1 MKKIN
6 FILIVIFTIFFV
18 NFIWGAPNNK
28 INTKSEKSEKS
39 DTPKIKQELKNE
51 KSNVKLELEKGN
63 EEKSKDTNTKDTNT
77 KKTKQEFT
85 KAEKLLLK
93 AVEKVNYNMAEDAF
107 DLQYACNPDI
117 TQDGETMLQKISN
130 RLSGNRVDG
139 GKIAKLLIQKGAKFN
154 IKDEEGKTPLH
165 YAAIR
170 GWIEIAQVL
179 LEFKADPNLK
189 DKGGYTPYHYAK
201 FNDYTEIV
209 SLLKKYGA
217 HD

>member
-6 FILIVIFTIFFV
+6 LILIVIFTIFFV
-18 NFIWGAPNNK
+18 NFIWSAPNNK
-28 INTKSEKSEKS
+28 INTKTEKS
-39 DTPKIKQELKNE
+39 DKPKTKQELKNE
-51 KSNVKLELEKGN
+51 NSNAKLEN
-63 EEKSKDTNTKDTNT
+63 DEKSKDNNSKNIITNY
-77 KKTKQEFT
+77 T

-93 AVEKVNYNMAEDAF
+93 AVDKVNYNMAEDAF

-201 FNDYTEIV
+201 FNDYTDIV